1 MNQEAYSELCRNTCS
16 ILGITDTDSLANQG
30 YLSIDGIHIQLIFDE
45 TLSNDRILC
54 VCEIGTV
61 KENLKEKI
69 FESLLMLNFLTGS
82 KTSGVFAIDP
92 MSQCASF
99 VVTLLNPDSL
109 TADRLADLLKCYA
122 SRNLYLQK
130 TLFFN
135 GDLSFPIDVEK
146 PDSDSIRHNLKLA

>member
-1 MNQEAYSELCRNTCS
+1 MNQDAYSELCRNTCL
-16 ILGITDTDSLANQG
+16 ILGITDIDSLANQG
-30 YLSIDGIHIQLIFDE
+30 YLSIDGINIQLVFDE
-45 TLSNDRILC
+45 IVSNDRILC

-61 KENLKEKI
+61 KASIKEKI

-99 VVTLLNPDSL
+99 VVTLINPESL

-130 TLFFN
+130 TLFLN
-135 GDLSFPIDVEK
+135 GDLPFAIDVEN
-146 PDSDSIRHNLKLA
+146 PDSDSIKHNLHLA